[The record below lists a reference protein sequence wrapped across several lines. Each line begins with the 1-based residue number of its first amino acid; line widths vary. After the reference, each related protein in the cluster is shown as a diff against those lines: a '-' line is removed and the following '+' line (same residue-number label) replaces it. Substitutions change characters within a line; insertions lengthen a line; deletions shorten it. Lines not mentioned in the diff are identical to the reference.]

1 MHVFVVELVRLSA
14 LLAQS
19 AWVTASLK
27 STQISASIAV
37 LAQVHA
43 RQALSLRHNLTGKK
57 HILKRKKTTRSM
69 KGVVFLCTAYSPKRL
84 YWNFASGVFLNSR
97 NSFFA
102 FGSFS
107 LSASGKLMVL
117 SSFSFFAFFANFP
130 LPLYCLKSSSMRL

>member
-57 HILKRKKTTRSM
+57 HILKRKKTTRLNEGCGLFM
-69 KGVVFLCTAYSPKRL
+69 YCLQPETPLLELCLRCFLKQPELLFRLWLLLLVRKRKVDGFVLLLLLRVFRK
-84 YWNFASGVFLNSR
+84 
-97 NSFFA
+97 
-102 FGSFS
+102 
-107 LSASGKLMVL
+107 
-117 SSFSFFAFFANFP
+117 
-130 LPLYCLKSSSMRL
+130 LPLAPVLP